1 MILISGWNKKTPENT
16 NYYASAVAKKIGFVF
31 VHESMATKF
40 FQFHPKLHT
49 LQIN

>member
-1 MILISGWNKKTPENT
+1 MLLILGLNKETHGNT
-16 NYYASAVAKKIGFVF
+16 NYYASAVAKKILVVF
-31 VHESMATKF
+31 VRESMATKF